1 MNAMFLYRYMYL
13 AQILNFS
20 EINRQEQCFY
30 SIKTMISIERSSIND
45 HLNLDVP
52 GVARKSLHS
61 LLLKQ
66 NQAYGK
72 MASNQSEA
80 KNPLQYDI

>member
-1 MNAMFLYRYMYL
+1 MHSFNRKNKFIGKLYILSVKRYIQL
-13 AQILNFS
+13 LGSFQILKS
-20 EINRQEQCFY
+20 APD
-30 SIKTMISIERSSIND
+30 KKASSI
-45 HLNLDVP
+45 P